1 MTPCRCF
8 GMFLQVLSE
17 CLLKYTLKVSNY
29 RAGVQ
34 RRTCLAWMRPWFNP
48 SHAQHFRLLASCHV
62 SIRMVRTG
70 LGVCLL
76 WVSPKIDTFW
86 RIKPNFYS
94 IFVCMSAYVCECIYM
109 YVHPGIHIPTH
120 ICSYLLAF
128 CLECSNLLY
137 YFDKELYV
145 QVAYKIKLK
154 L

>member
-17 CLLKYTLKVSNY
+17 CLLKSTLKVSNY

-34 RRTCLAWMRPWFNP
+34 RRTCLAWMRSWFNP
-48 SHAQHFRLLASCHV
+48 SHTQQFRLLASCHV
-62 SIRMVRTG
+62 SIRMVQDRAGSLPFMSVTKDWHP
-70 LGVCLL
+70 LKNKTKLL
-76 WVSPKIDTFW
+76 FNI
-86 RIKPNFYS
+86 Y
-94 IFVCMSAYVCECIYM
+94 MYVCIYMHIYEYIYM

-137 YFDKELYV
+137 YFDNCFSK
-145 QVAYKIKLK
+145 
-154 L
+154 